1 MATLLKQRSTY
12 WVCTGGTSAESAGDY
27 RCWWN
32 IYYEQTANDK
42 ALNRTKLI
50 VEYVLQTYKSISWE
64 STSSVVYINGTSLGS
79 VSISSSFI
87 NGTGNNWT
95 VLATKS
101 KYIYHN
107 SDGTASFTFRGT
119 GFGRATA
126 VATYTLPKINRA
138 TKIENN
144 STTSNYINFGNEL
157 TFTLTKPST
166 SDTNDLYYKIGDT
179 SYSIASSTTDTS
191 IKYSFPTSLIDKYP
205 NNKEIS
211 LTIYC
216 KNLVSGVI
224 SETIVY
230 LKVPDTYKPTVS
242 LTLTEQNS
250 ICSNWGI
257 FIKSKSSVKGVLS
270 ATAKGSSSIVG
281 YSTTIDNSVYSTNQF
296 TSTALNPAVPSGAS
310 YVDINAVSN
319 VTDSRGFS
327 NSTTKTLRVYDYFA
341 PTFVKAE
348 LKRCNSDGT
357 LYNRGTYAKVVCN
370 YKIASCNSKN
380 ARSLKVTY
388 GSTTKT
394 FTLSSYEG
402 TITATS
408 SQLFSSFD
416 VGKSYNF
423 TFVLTDSFG
432 ETKLTVVLKNSYIT
446 RSFKPGGKGIAFGDK
461 ATLDGFHSYMDSEF
475 HASLKKNG
483 SNIPSILEIYP
494 IGSIYLSVNS
504 TNPSSLFGGTWVQLK
519 DRFLLGAGS
528 SYSNGATGG
537 SATHTLTVD
546 QMPSHTHT
554 QNSHTHTGRFK
565 GFSGISTS
573 TNGWYF
579 GRRIISED
587 SYDGTAQTTNGT
599 TATNQNTGGGQAHN
613 NMPPYLV
620 VYMWKRTA

>member
-1 MATLLKQRSTY
+1 MKNKLVLDLATLKKDNKDLINHKKS
-12 WVCTGGTSAESAGDY
+12 SNKE
-27 RCWWN
+27 
-32 IYYEQTANDK
+32 IY
-42 ALNRTKLI
+42 
-50 VEYVLQTYKSISWE
+50 
-64 STSSVVYINGTSLGS
+64 
-79 VSISSSFI
+79 
-87 NGTGNNWT
+87 
-95 VLATKS
+95 
-101 KYIYHN
+101 
-107 SDGTASFTFRGT
+107 
-119 GFGRATA
+119 
-126 VATYTLPKINRA
+126 
-138 TKIENN
+138 
-144 STTSNYINFGNEL
+144 
-157 TFTLTKPST
+157 
-166 SDTNDLYYKIGDT
+166 YYKIDDT

-432 ETKLTVVLKNSYIT
+432 ETRMTVVLKNSYIT